1 MYIIKKRNQE
11 VISKYNYTMYC
22 YYFRFSLIV
31 YMYVIYYKNLK
42 RKNVY
47 IQTDKMLQIDKN
59 YYKLF
64 SLKLLQILL

>member
-22 YYFRFSLIV
+22 YYFKFSLIV

-47 IQTDKMLQIDKN
+47 IQTDKMLQVDKN

>member
-47 IQTDKMLQIDKN
+47 IQTDKILQVDKN

>member
-47 IQTDKMLQIDKN
+47 IQTDKMLQVDKN